1 VIAPAKQRE
10 ISVKRSSLLALAIG
24 ILLAACGDDHPYVP
38 GDSGSGSN
46 MPPGTLTDFVIDL
59 IQNHSNDP
67 APADYSTFATLPDP
81 DGSNNNGSAYS
92 SLFQ

>member
-1 VIAPAKQRE
+1 M
-10 ISVKRSSLLALAIG
+10 KRSSLLALAIG

-46 MPPGTLTDFVIDL
+46 MQPGTLTDFVIDL
-59 IQNHSNDP
+59 IENHSNDP
-67 APADYSTFATLPDP
+67 TPAAYSTFATLPDP

-92 SLFQ
+92 ILFP